1 MADTTAAAA
10 AADVRRAVDAALDLV
25 ADWADEIERERRIA
39 DDVVAA
45 LRASGMN
52 RMAMPEALGGLESP
66 VVEVVDLVERI
77 AAVDA
82 STAWC
87 AVIGGGSNLFA
98 GYIGEAAAREVFR
111 DPDQGNATMFAPNG
125 TVAGSRLTGRWPFA
139 SNVVHS
145 AWIGL
150 GAFVR
155 PSDGGSPDPVPRV
168 CFVPVSDLAIE
179 DKWDAMGLRGT
190 GSHHVRASDVPV
202 DLARSCTFA
211 DRPWPE
217 GTLWRVPIYCALLP
231 TLAAV
236 PLGIGRGAL
245 DEVARQTRDG
255 REARRGQVSDDP
267 TALSALAA
275 ADVRLEAARAG
286 LRAVVGETHDLAAR
300 GAPVSRQLQARTYLQ
315 CLLASDVGAD
325 VTAAAHAIGGG
336 AAAYSASPLSRAL
349 RDVKTARQHLLFSP
363 KHRVELGKIVAGVD
377 VPYPPFVR

>member
-1 MADTTAAAA
+1 MVDTTAEMTT
-10 AADVRRAVDAALDLV
+10 ADIRRSVDAALGLI
-25 ADWADEIERERRIA
+25 AERADEIERERRIA
-39 DDVVAA
+39 DDVLAA

-52 RMAMPEALGGLESP
+52 RLAVPAALGGLEAP
-66 VVEVVDLVERI
+66 VADVVEVVERI

-125 TVAGSRLTGRWPFA
+125 TVTGSRLTGRWPFA
-139 SNVVHS
+139 SNVAHS
-145 AWIGL
+145 AWIGV

-155 PSDGGSPDPVPRV
+155 ASDGGSPDPVPRV
-168 CFVPVSDLAIE
+168 CFVPVGDMVVE
-179 DKWDAMGLRGT
+179 DTWDAMGLRGT
-190 GSHHVRASDVPV
+190 GSHHVRAEDVPV

-236 PLGIGRGAL
+236 PLGIARGAL
-245 DEVARQTRDG
+245 DEVARQTREG
-255 REARRGQVSDDP
+255 REARRGQVGDDP

-275 ADVRLEAARAG
+275 ADARLEAARAG

-300 GAPVSRQLQARTYLQ
+300 GDPVSRRLQARTYLQ
-315 CLLASDVGAD
+315 CLLASDVGVE
-325 VTAAAHAIGGG
+325 VTATAHAIGGG
-336 AAAYSASPLSRAL
+336 AAAYSVSPLARAL
-349 RDVKTARQHLLFSP
+349 RDVQTARQHLLFSP

>member
-25 ADWADEIERERRIA
+25 ADRADEIERERRIA

-179 DKWDAMGLRGT
+179 DTWDAMGLRGT

-245 DEVARQTRDG
+245 DEVARQTRTAARPAGARSATTRRPSPPWRRPTPGWRRHGQGSG
-255 REARRGQVSDDP
+255 RWWGRRTTWPPGARRS
-267 TALSALAA
+267 
-275 ADVRLEAARAG
+275 RANC
-286 LRAVVGETHDLAAR
+286 R
-300 GAPVSRQLQARTYLQ
+300 PART
-315 CLLASDVGAD
+315 C
-325 VTAAAHAIGGG
+325 
-336 AAAYSASPLSRAL
+336 SACWRRTWGP
-349 RDVKTARQHLLFSP
+349 T
-363 KHRVELGKIVAGVD
+363 
-377 VPYPPFVR
+377 